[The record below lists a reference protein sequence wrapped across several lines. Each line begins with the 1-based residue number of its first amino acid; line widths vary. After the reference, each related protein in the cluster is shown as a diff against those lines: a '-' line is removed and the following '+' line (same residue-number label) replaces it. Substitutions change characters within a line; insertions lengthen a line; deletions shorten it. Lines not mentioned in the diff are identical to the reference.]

1 MALHAVG
8 AALLAVGVASLA
20 ESLVQMWLLYRMAS
34 AILVWHLECQSN
46 STRNFAIDFVFL
58 RMWVCQ
64 RLETILLGKS
74 RETLAV

>member
-1 MALHAVG
+1 MSSITSVLI
-8 AALLAVGVASLA
+8 LA
-20 ESLVQMWLLYRMAS
+20 
-34 AILVWHLECQSN
+34 IQSN

-74 RETLAV
+74 RETLAVYFALLGDSMDPLRGY